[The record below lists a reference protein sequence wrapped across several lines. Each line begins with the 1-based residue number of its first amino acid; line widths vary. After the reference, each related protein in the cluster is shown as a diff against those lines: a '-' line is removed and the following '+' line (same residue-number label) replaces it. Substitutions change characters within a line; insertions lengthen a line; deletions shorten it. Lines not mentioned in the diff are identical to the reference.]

1 MIIHTET
8 VKGDSS
14 GELTSTHSLLV
25 LFWSCPR
32 WETGLDLQPK
42 IPYAERKHKER
53 GQQRGSARREGVMVR
68 LLLWKYDMGEE
79 ARVQGGERTK
89 PVKSGKNLD
98 LGLV

>member
-1 MIIHTET
+1 
-8 VKGDSS
+8 
-14 GELTSTHSLLV
+14 
-25 LFWSCPR
+25 
-32 WETGLDLQPK
+32 
-42 IPYAERKHKER
+42 
-53 GQQRGSARREGVMVR
+53 MVR